1 VLFMLISLHQQI
13 KTTTNN
19 LNFKTMNTTTLKKDN
34 LAIREYLNNC
44 TDNDLLIY
52 YNTYCEENKLH
63 DDKIYYNEEEFF
75 NTFFD
80 GKVLEVVR
88 AINYGSY
95 EYNDNFVMFDGYDN
109 LQSFNRIKDNIDI
122 GEIVN
127 DIFENPHRYN
137 IDLEEE

>member
-1 VLFMLISLHQQI
+1 MY
-13 KTTTNN
+13 
-19 LNFKTMNTTTLKKDN
+19 TTTLKKDN

-52 YNTYCEENKLH
+52 YNTYCQENNLF
-63 DDKIYYNEEEFF
+63 DDEIFYNDEEFF

-80 GKVLEVVR
+80 GKVLDAVR
-88 AINYGSY
+88 AVSYGEY
-95 EYNDNFVMFDGYDN
+95 NYNDNFVMFNGYGN
-109 LQSFNRIKDNIDI
+109 LESFNRIKDNIDI

-137 IDLEEE
+137 IDLEEEE